1 MKPTRPIILSLT
13 VDKLP
18 LNYYEAVDWRESHD
32 PERPTHI
39 EATLWEVGWV
49 GYFDGNSKWGDA
61 QEMCKVIWPEL
72 SDWIVAHAPDAVFE
86 LEEWIECDP
95 PSADEIIDIREQRGL
110 DPDDDSEDDE
120 DFGSESRVYLRF
132 QRQEQS
138 DALAKALAEGL
149 IPFANGDP
157 DPDFRPTVATSMTH
171 TTKEQGPRRPLHFSE
186 ERSEDRTPEKCDA
199 RDQTLD
205 SV

>member
-39 EATLWEVGWV
+39 EGTLWEVGWV
-49 GYFDGNSKWGDA
+49 GYFDENSKWGDA
-61 QEMCKVIWPEL
+61 QEMCKVIWPSL
-72 SDWIVAHAPDAVFE
+72 SIWITMNAPDALFE
-86 LEEWIECDP
+86 LEEWIASNP
-95 PSADEIIDIREQRGL
+95 PSEDELRDMREARDI

-120 DFGSESRVYLRF
+120 DWGGESHVYLRF

-149 IPFANGDP
+149 IPYANGDP
-157 DPDFRPTVATSMTH
+157 DPDFRPTVAT
-171 TTKEQGPRRPLHFSE
+171 F
-186 ERSEDRTPEKCDA
+186 D
-199 RDQTLD
+199 
-205 SV
+205 